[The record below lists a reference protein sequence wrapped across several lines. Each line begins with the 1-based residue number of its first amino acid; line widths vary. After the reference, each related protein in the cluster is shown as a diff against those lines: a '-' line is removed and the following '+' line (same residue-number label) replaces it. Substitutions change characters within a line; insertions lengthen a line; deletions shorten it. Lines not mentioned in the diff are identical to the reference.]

1 MYRRITLLFKIL
13 SPFYDVSVKLITF
26 NLISKLKRRTI
37 TLAITTSSD
46 EVLDVATGTG
56 LIALELS
63 KVAKQVYG
71 VDLSKSMLKL
81 TLKKAKAARLE
92 NMHLIIAEVEHL
104 PFRSELFNAS
114 TCSFAMHHFQSP
126 TKALKEMLRTIKL
139 HGRMV
144 FLDVVNPDSF
154 VSKIMFTLYWMFIE
168 LGTSRHLTIQE
179 WRSLFRKMRLN
190 NIRTE
195 TFGLFL
201 IASGE
206 KHSPLQIPARI
217 LNDNQKKRP

>member
-1 MYRRITLLFKIL
+1 MYRYITFLFKIL
-13 SPFYDVSVKLITF
+13 SPFYDVNVKLITF
-26 NLISKLKRRTI
+26 NLISKLKRRSVTF
-37 TLAITTSSD
+37 AITTSSD

-63 KVAKQVYG
+63 KVAQQVYG

-81 TLKKAKAARLE
+81 TLKKAKAAKLRNL
-92 NMHLIIAEVEHL
+92 NLIIADAERL
-104 PFRSELFNAS
+104 PFRSEVLDAS

-126 TKALKEMLRTIKL
+126 TKALKEILRTIKPY
-139 HGRMV
+139 GRIV
-144 FLDVVNPDSF
+144 FLDMVNPDSF

-179 WRSLFRKMRLN
+179 WRSLFRKMRLS
-190 NIRTE
+190 NIRAE

-201 IASGE
+201 IARGE
-206 KHSPLQIPARI
+206 KTLA
-217 LNDNQKKRP
+217 L